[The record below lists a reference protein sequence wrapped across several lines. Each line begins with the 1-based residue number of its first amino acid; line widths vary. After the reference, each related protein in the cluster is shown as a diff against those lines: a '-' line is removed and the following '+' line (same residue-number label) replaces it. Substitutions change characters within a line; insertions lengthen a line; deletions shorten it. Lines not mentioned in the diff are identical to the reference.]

1 MIIITE
7 VILSS
12 ENIFFLGGGQRDPA
26 VSNVPAT
33 PLPSLPLLMKA
44 HLSRG
49 LFLHTLYVISVQ
61 TNAGKPPMTR
71 SSQAAHFG
79 AFSNHNCGRM

>member
-12 ENIFFLGGGQRDPA
+12 ENIFFWGGQRDPA

-71 SSQAAHFG
+71 SSLAAHFG